1 MKATDDRPVAGLG
14 DHWDTVYDRLTPEG
28 VSWYEPGAPVSLDL
42 VEELALPPD
51 TPVLDVGGG
60 ASALVDGLVAGG
72 YSDISVL
79 DISAPALEAARK
91 RLPPGAA
98 VDWLH
103 EDLLAWQPRRRY
115 GLWHDRA
122 VFHFLTDPAD
132 RMRYLGLMYRALHD
146 GGHVIMA
153 TFAPDGPDSCSGL
166 PVARY
171 SAGDLTAALGSGF
184 IVTRSGRHDHRTPS
198 GKFQPFTWIV
208 ARKTGVE

>member
-1 MKATDDRPVAGLG
+1 VKATDDRPGAGLR
-14 DHWDTVYDRLTPEG
+14 DHWDAVYDRLTPEG
-28 VSWYEPGAPVSLDL
+28 VSWYEPGAPVSLEL

-60 ASALVDGLVAGG
+60 ASGLVDRLVAGG

-79 DISAPALEAARK
+79 DISGPALEAARS
-91 RLPPGAA
+91 RLPAGAA
-98 VDWLH
+98 VNWLH

-132 RMRYLGLMYRALHD
+132 RRRYLVLMHRALHD
-146 GGHVIMA
+146 GAHVIMA
-153 TFAPDGPDSCSGL
+153 TFAPDGPGSCSGL
-166 PVARY
+166 PVERY

-184 IVTRSGRHDHRTPS
+184 NVIRSGRHMHRTPS
-198 GKFQPFTWIV
+198 DKFQPFTWIV

>member
-1 MKATDDRPVAGLG
+1 VKATDDRPEAGLRE
-14 DHWDTVYDRLTPEG
+14 HWDTVYDRLTPEG
-28 VSWYEPGAPVSLDL
+28 VSWYEPAASVSLEL

-51 TPVLDVGGG
+51 IPVLDVGGG

-79 DISAPALEAARK
+79 DISAPALEAARS
-91 RLPPGAA
+91 RLPAGAA
-98 VDWLH
+98 VNWLH

-122 VFHFLTDPAD
+122 VFHFLTDPAE
-132 RMRYLGLMYRALHD
+132 RRRYLGLMYQALRD

-153 TFAPDGPDSCSGL
+153 TFSPDGPGSCSGL

-184 IVTRSGRHDHRTPS
+184 DVIRSGRHTHRTPS